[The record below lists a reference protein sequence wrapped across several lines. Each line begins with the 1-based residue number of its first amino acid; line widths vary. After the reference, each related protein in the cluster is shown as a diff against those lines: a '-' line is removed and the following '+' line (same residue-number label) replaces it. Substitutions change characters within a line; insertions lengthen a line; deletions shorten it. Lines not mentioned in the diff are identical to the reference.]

1 MNGGRGAGARSSGV
15 KRPSPGAP
23 VARLSPRG
31 APPSPA
37 RGEGSL
43 RQGGARG
50 ADASEKNSDE
60 LNEQTDEAENLR
72 GNPQKW
78 RSSQTDAR
86 NEDCGKGLR
95 SGFLADYSVGAMKV
109 TDLSCL
115 SCSMSVGR
123 FSFGTPAARSR

>member
-1 MNGGRGAGARSSGV
+1 MNGGRSAGAQSCGV
-15 KRPSPGAP
+15 TRPSPGAP

-43 RQGGARG
+43 CQAGARG

-72 GNPQKW
+72 GNPQNGVRVKLM
-78 RSSQTDAR
+78 RESDTR
-86 NEDCGKGLR
+86 LR
-95 SGFLADYSVGAMKV
+95 RGASIWPGPV
-109 TDLSCL
+109 LG
-115 SCSMSVGR
+115 CS
-123 FSFGTPAARSR
+123 A